1 MRACGEG
8 ARQMRKRETKQD
20 QIFLMCVSVLMILL
34 CAIIIYPVLYVL
46 GRSFMLDAERAANS
60 LSIIPK
66 NPSLQAYQYIFMR
79 GSYVTNAYMIT
90 ILKTVIG
97 TAGNL
102 AFTILMAYVL
112 AQRKYPLKTPLTIMV
127 VFTMWFDGGIVPN
140 YLLMRSLGLTNN
152 FWVYILPGLISA
164 WNLLIL
170 RNFFLAI
177 PDGLI
182 ESATIDGANEAQILL
197 RIVVPTSGA
206 AIATIG
212 LFYAVTHWNSWFDGV
227 MYITDRKLWCMQVFL
242 REIIRSAQVVDM
254 VEPEAA
260 SRGQIPQA
268 EMVQMATIVITALP
282 IICVYP
288 FVQKYFVKGVMIGS
302 IKG

>member
-1 MRACGEG
+1 
-8 ARQMRKRETKQD
+8 
-20 QIFLMCVSVLMILL
+20 MCVSVLMILL

>member
-1 MRACGEG
+1 MKDCGEEVLTVK
-8 ARQMRKRETKQD
+8 KRETKQD
-20 QIFLMCVSVLMILL
+20 QIFLFCNVVLMIIL
-34 CAIIIYPVLYVL
+34 CILIIYPVLYVI
-46 GRSFMLDAERAANS
+46 GRSFMLDAERAANP
-60 LSIIPK
+60 LSIIPR
-66 NPSLQAYQYIFMR
+66 NPSLQAYKYIFMR

-112 AQRKYPLKTPLTIMV
+112 AQRKYPLQKMLTMMV

-140 YLLMRSLGLTNN
+140 YMLIRSLGLNNN

-170 RNFFLAI
+170 RNFFMAI
-177 PDGLI
+177 PSGLI
-182 ESATIDGANEAQILL
+182 ESATIDGANDAQILFM
-197 RIVVPTSGA
+197 IVVPTSGA

-212 LFYAVTHWNSWFDGV
+212 LFYAVTHWNAWFDAV
-227 MYITDRKLWCMQVFL
+227 MYITDRRLWSMQVFL

-260 SRGQIPQA
+260 SRSQIPQA
-268 EMVQMATIVITALP
+268 EMVQMATIVVTALP
-282 IICVYP
+282 IICIYP

>member
-1 MRACGEG
+1 MK
-8 ARQMRKRETKQD
+8 KRETKQD
-20 QIFLMCVSVLMILL
+20 QIFLICNTLFMIVLCV
-34 CAIIIYPVLYVL
+34 IIIYPVLYVI
-46 GRSFMLDAERAANS
+46 GRSFMLDAERAANP
-60 LSIIPK
+60 LSIIPR
-66 NPSLQAYQYIFMR
+66 NPSLQAYRYIFMR

-90 ILKTVIG
+90 ILKTVVG
-97 TAGNL
+97 TACNL
-102 AFTILMAYVL
+102 VFTILTAYVL
-112 AQRKYPLKTPLTIMV
+112 SQRKYPLKKALTMMV

-140 YLLMRSLGLTNN
+140 YMLIRSLGLINN

-164 WNLLIL
+164 WNMLIL
-170 RNFFLAI
+170 RNFFMAI
-177 PDGLI
+177 PSALI
-182 ESATIDGANEAQILL
+182 ESATIDGANEAQILWK
-197 RIVVPTSGA
+197 IVIPTSGA

-212 LFYAVTHWNSWFDGV
+212 LFYAVTHWNSWFDAV
-227 MYITDRKLWCMQVFL
+227 MYITDRKLWSMQVFL

-260 SRGQIPQA
+260 SRAQIPQA

-302 IKG
+302 VKG